1 MKIKDIKSIARTM
14 KLKPGK
20 LNKAQLIHLIQKT
33 EKNDECYATPAV
45 TSGEQISADGLSFS
59 VTIAI
64 FISIFLVI
72 SS

>member
-1 MKIKDIKSIARTM
+1 MKDIQNIARTM

-45 TSGEQISADGLSFS
+45 TSCSWGQSLKNF
-59 VTIAI
+59 
-64 FISIFLVI
+64 
-72 SS
+72 

>member
-1 MKIKDIKSIARTM
+1 MKMKDIQNIARTM

-45 TSGEQISADGLSFS
+45 TSCEQNDCLWRSDCIKANKKS
-59 VTIAI
+59 
-64 FISIFLVI
+64 
-72 SS
+72 